1 MQVSPLGWHPM
12 RRILAITAI
21 MLLSL
26 PATARA
32 NVFDVKSHVGHTPP
46 APATIADQAVR
57 DALALRGAPYAW
69 GGSSPAGFD
78 CSGFTRYVYGK
89 LGIPLAHSSYD
100 QWTSGWRVPRRDLQ
114 PGDLVFFAGLGHV
127 GIYIGDGKFVHA
139 PHTGTVVSIDRLSG
153 SWYGADYDG
162 AVRPH
167 GSQAPLGAVRGA
179 ATMAG
184 WHSRSTHRRR
194 SGRVSPAVSRMSSSA
209 GW

>member
-1 MQVSPLGWHPM
+1 M
-12 RRILAITAI
+12 RRTLAIVCI

-46 APATIADQAVR
+46 APATIATQAVH
-57 DALALRGAPYAW
+57 DALALRGAPYSY
-69 GGSSPAGFD
+69 GGGTPAGFD
-78 CSGFTRYVYGK
+78 CSGFTSYVYGK

-100 QWTSGWRVPRRDLQ
+100 QWTAGQHIPRRDLQ

-127 GIYIGDGKFVHA
+127 GIYIGDGRFVHA

-153 SWYGADYDG
+153 SWYGAEYDG
-162 AVRPH
+162 AVRPR
-167 GSQAPLGAVRGA
+167 GSQALLGVA
-179 ATMAG
+179 ATMAR
-184 WHSRSTHRRR
+184 WPSHSTHRRR
-194 SGRVSPAVSRMSSSA
+194 SARVSRAVSKMSSSA

>member
-1 MQVSPLGWHPM
+1 M

-26 PATARA
+26 PATAWA
-32 NVFDVKSHVGHTPP
+32 NAFDVKSHEGHTPP
-46 APATIADQAVR
+46 APATIADRAVR

-78 CSGFTRYVYGK
+78 CSGFTSFVYGK
-89 LGIPLAHSSYD
+89 LGVPLAHSSYD
-100 QWTSGWRVPRRDLQ
+100 QWTSGPRVPRRDLR

-139 PHTGTVVSIDRLSG
+139 PHTGTVVSVDRLSG

-167 GSQAPLGAVRGA
+167 GSQAMLGGVRGA

-184 WHSRSTHRRR
+184 WHSRLTHRRD
-194 SGRVSPAVSRMSSSA
+194 SERVSRAVWRMSSSA
-209 GW
+209 GL